1 MPSTY
6 AHRRFGANVADHL
19 PADTRAL
26 ISRHRELYDIGLHG
40 PDIFFYYHA
49 LKSNPVARFGNQMHD
64 EPGEKFFAEA
74 RRRIP
79 QMASPE
85 AALVYTLG
93 FICHF
98 ALDSTCHPYIEKYV
112 RESGVSHSEIETEFD
127 NQLMRRDGL
136 DPFAYFTASHI
147 HPTQE
152 NAAVIAPFFDEVSL
166 EETYESLRG
175 MIKVHKALQ
184 VTSPAKRWLLL
195 TAMRAAG
202 KYDSLHG
209 LVANAQPNP
218 KCAASGKRLDE
229 LYAQALPLAEQ
240 LILEFI
246 DAQTSDAPLNIAY
259 QHTFGEF

>member
-19 PADTRAL
+19 PAEAADL
-26 ISRHRELYDIGLHG
+26 IGRHRQLYDIGLHG

-49 LKSNPVARFGNQMHD
+49 LQSNPVVRMGNEMHD
-64 EPGEKFFAEA
+64 QPGEKFFNEA
-74 RRRIP
+74 RRRVP
-79 QMASPE
+79 LAKQPE
-85 AALVYTLG
+85 AALAYTLG

-98 ALDSTCHPYIEKYV
+98 ALDSTCHPYIEQYV
-112 RESGVSHSEIETEFD
+112 RTQGVSHGEIETEFD

-136 DPFAYFTASHI
+136 DPFHYFTASHI
-147 HPTQE
+147 CATRE
-152 NAAVIAPFFDEVSL
+152 NAEVIAPFFDEVSL
-166 EETYESLRG
+166 EQTYESLKG
-175 MIKVHKALQ
+175 MITVHKALQ

-195 TAMRAAG
+195 SAMRAAG

-218 KCAASGKRLDE
+218 KCAESGKRLDE
-229 LYAQALPLAEQ
+229 LYGQALPLAER

-246 DAQTSDAPLNIAY
+246 DAQKNDLPLDKAY